1 MSGLIIII
9 ESPLC
14 SRKSRLGN
22 SSESD
27 QVSGQDIALHL
38 SIDIKKQNCGIIKSY
53 LSYWLSK
60 GQTRQKNCFKIV
72 IHVSLCT
79 RQDLKSNHNFYSTF
93 FQWMTRKYFFF
104 ALWSPP
110 LPCKALVQM
119 GTKIAATFAGYAH
132 TCLSFFKNI
141 FFLYKT
147 KPRILNLLK
156 MIGLQCT
163 TKCFSR
169 NLLT

>member
-93 FQWMTRKYFFF
+93 FQWMTRKYFFLSSDHPHF
-104 ALWSPP
+104 PVRLWYRWE
-110 LPCKALVQM
+110 LKLQQRLLVM
-119 GTKIAATFAGYAH
+119 LTLACPFLKTY
-132 TCLSFFKNI
+132 SFC
-141 FFLYKT
+141 T
-147 KPRILNLLK
+147 KPNLESWT
-156 MIGLQCT
+156 C
-163 TKCFSR
+163 
-169 NLLT
+169 